1 MDSADAP
8 AGASGD
14 DDGGTSES
22 ERWRSTFVPRVQT
35 WAKGRGVIALLASL
49 EANYPHTFGLVVPED
64 KDQARPWVVSAADT
78 SERAVGLAFRR
89 ASRHLHP
96 DRLSKRD
103 VSVRIEAEEV
113 LKALGA
119 AFDDVATWHEGGST
133 GAAGW
138 PQTSPS
144 PSDGVGASGADLRNN
159 IFEGMA
165 GGAAAHKEGRSTSTA
180 DAQQAAAG
188 MASAAAASGGQAG
201 GTNLRDA
208 MFSEFAAPAPP
219 PPPVRSAAAAAAA
232 AAAAP
237 PPQPP
242 AKGTSFFGPF
252 GRVKKKDKDKDKDRD
267 KPAGQSKAKE
277 NADNPFGPA
286 AAHHAGGGDGP
297 RSRSATPFD
306 EPARPVLH
314 SGVSS
319 ASLSAADALFS
330 AKLEAEDED
339 GGGGGGGGGGGAG
352 GHGRVGSTVAAEAAA
367 AGLFGTGSSARA
379 ATVPDLSDLFPAAAS
394 TSASQPASCRGV
406 RSQKMNTVL

>member
-252 GRVKKKDKDKDKDRD
+252 GRVKKKDKDKDRD

>member
-133 GAAGW
+133 GAAGR

-188 MASAAAASGGQAG
+188 MASPTGAS
-201 GTNLRDA
+201 
-208 MFSEFAAPAPP
+208 
-219 PPPVRSAAAAAAA
+219 
-232 AAAAP
+232 
-237 PPQPP
+237 
-242 AKGTSFFGPF
+242 
-252 GRVKKKDKDKDKDRD
+252 
-267 KPAGQSKAKE
+267 
-277 NADNPFGPA
+277 PA
-286 AAHHAGGGDGP
+286 AAGP
-297 RSRSATPFD
+297 GPGQPG
-306 EPARPVLH
+306 PA
-314 SGVSS
+314 
-319 ASLSAADALFS
+319 
-330 AKLEAEDED
+330 
-339 GGGGGGGGGGGAG
+339 GGGGGA
-352 GHGRVGSTVAAEAAA
+352 RRPFD
-367 AGLFGTGSSARA
+367 L
-379 ATVPDLSDLFPAAAS
+379 ATP
-394 TSASQPASCRGV
+394 TR
-406 RSQKMNTVL
+406 T